1 VPSSPVHRI
10 AVVPGDGIGVE
21 TTREAVRVLEALVR
35 EGALL
40 AELTPIPWS
49 AEHTLA
55 TGRALPEGA
64 FERLRRDF
72 DAVLVGA
79 FGDPRI
85 PDMSHAKEILLGMRS
100 RLDLF
105 ANIRPVKCLD
115 DRLSPLK
122 GDASEIDFLVLRENT
137 EGAYVG
143 MGGRFLADSKDEVAI
158 EGDVTTRVGTERICR
173 YAFERARRFGK
184 PRRLGRPPRVLMA
197 DKHNVQRFGG
207 ELWRRVF
214 FEVARDFPDCEASH
228 LFADTLAMEMVLR
241 PASFDVIVTNN
252 LFGDILSDLAAALV
266 GGLGVTPSGNVH
278 PGQISVFEPV
288 HGSAPPLAGKGIANP
303 LGSILSAAML
313 LQHLGEEAAAGRVER
328 AVAACVKAG
337 ETTADLGGKLST
349 AAAGNAV
356 LVRLER
362 ESGGHLGPE
371 GAAAW

>member
-1 VPSSPVHRI
+1 M
-10 AVVPGDGIGVE
+10 VPGDGIGVE

-35 EGALL
+35 EGSLL

-105 ANIRPVKCLD
+105 ANVRPVKSLD

-122 GDASEIDFLVLRENT
+122 GGASEIEFLVLRENT

-143 MGGRFLADSKDEVAI
+143 MGGSFLTDSKDEVAI

-173 YAFERARRFGK
+173 YAFECARRLGK

-228 LFADTLAMEMVLR
+228 LFADTLAMEMIQR

-266 GGLGVTPSGNVH
+266 GGLGVAPSGNVH
-278 PGQISVFEPV
+278 PGQLSVFEPV

-328 AVAACVKAG
+328 AVSACVKAG
-337 ETTADLGGKLST
+337 ETTVDLGGKLST
-349 AAAGNAV
+349 AAAGSAV

-362 ESGGHLGPE
+362 NSGGPLDPE
-371 GAAAW
+371 RAAW

>member
-1 VPSSPVHRI
+1 VPERPAHRI

-21 TTREAVRVLEALVR
+21 TTREAVRVLETLAAA
-35 EGALL
+35 GAIR
-40 AELTPIPWS
+40 AELTLFPWS
-49 AEHTLA
+49 ADHTLA

-64 FERLRRDF
+64 FEMLRRDF

-105 ANIRPVKCLD
+105 ANVRPVKCMD

-122 GDASEIDFLVLRENT
+122 GVPASEIDFLVLRENT

-143 MGGRFLADSKDEVAI
+143 MGGQFLPGTKDEVAI
-158 EGDVTTRVGTERICR
+158 EGDLTTRKGTERICR
-173 YAFERARRFGK
+173 HAFACARLHEK
-184 PRRLGRPPRVLMA
+184 PRRLGRAPRVLMA

-214 FEVARDFPDCEASH
+214 FEVAGEFPDCEASH
-228 LFADTLAMEMVLR
+228 LFADTLAMEMVRR
-241 PASFDVIVTNN
+241 PWSFDVIVTNN
-252 LFGDILSDLAAALV
+252 LFGDLLSDLAAGLV

-278 PGQISVFEPV
+278 PGRISVFEPV

-303 LGSILSAAML
+303 IGSILSAAML
-313 LQHLGEEAAAGRVER
+313 LRHLGEEEAAGRIER
-328 AVAACVKAG
+328 AVEASVKAG
-337 ETTADLGGKLST
+337 ETTADLGGTLST
-349 AAAGNAV
+349 GAAGIAV
-356 LVRLER
+356 LSRLEWD
-362 ESGGHLGPE
+362 GFGPE
-371 GAAAW
+371 SQTRS

>member
-1 VPSSPVHRI
+1 MRLHRI

-21 TTREAVRVLEALVR
+21 TTREAVRVLEALAA
-35 EGALL
+35 EGALRCR
-40 AELTPIPWS
+40 LTPFPWS
-49 AEHTLA
+49 ADHTLA

-64 FERLRRDF
+64 FDSLRRDF

-105 ANIRPVKCLD
+105 ANVRPVRCLD

-122 GDASEIDFLVLRENT
+122 GVPASEIDFVIVRENT

-143 MGGRFLADSKDEVAI
+143 MGGLFLAGTRDEVAI
-158 EGDVTTRVGTERICR
+158 EGDVTTRTGTERICR
-173 YAFERARRFGK
+173 YAFERARDLER
-184 PRRLGRPPRVLMA
+184 PRRLGRAPRVLMA

-214 FEVARDFPDCEASH
+214 LEVAADFPDCEASH
-228 LFADTLAMEMVLR
+228 LFADTLAMEMVRR
-241 PASFDVIVTNN
+241 PGSFDVVVTNN
-252 LFGDILSDLAAALV
+252 LFGDLLSDLAAALV

-278 PGQISVFEPV
+278 PGRVSVFEPV

-313 LQHLGEEAAAGRVER
+313 LRHLGEPAAAGTVER
-328 AVAACVKAG
+328 AVEACVRAR
-337 ETTADLGGKLST
+337 ETTADLGGALST
-349 AAAGNAV
+349 GGAGEAV
-356 LVRLER
+356 IARLRR
-362 ESGGHLGPE
+362 EGKGNE
-371 GAAAW
+371 KRA

>member
-1 VPSSPVHRI
+1 MV
-10 AVVPGDGIGVE
+10 AGDGIGVE
-21 TTREAVRVLEALVR
+21 TTREAVRVLEALAR
-35 EGALL
+35 EGALR
-40 AELTPIPWS
+40 AELTPFPWS
-49 AEHTLA
+49 ADHTLA
-55 TGRALPEGA
+55 AGRALPEGA

-105 ANIRPVKCLD
+105 ANVRPVKCLD

-122 GDASEIDFLVLRENT
+122 GVPASEIDFLVLRENT

-143 MGGRFLADSKDEVAI
+143 MGGRFLADTKDEVAI
-158 EGDVTTRVGTERICR
+158 EGDVTTRAGTERICR
-173 YAFERARRFGK
+173 YAFECARRFGK

-214 FEVARDFPDCEASH
+214 LEVAGDFPDCEASH
-228 LFADTLAMEMVLR
+228 LFADTLAMDIVRR

-278 PGQISVFEPV
+278 PGQLSVFEPV

-313 LQHLGEEAAAGRVER
+313 LRHLGEEAAAGRVDR
-328 AVAACVKAG
+328 AVAASVKAG
-337 ETTADLGGKLST
+337 ETTVDLGGKLST
-349 AAAGNAV
+349 AAAGSAV
-356 LVRLER
+356 LARLER
-362 ESGGHLGPE
+362 DAGGHLGPE
-371 GAAAW
+371 QEVW